1 VHVLSAKT
9 RGCCRDRDPHPH
21 PSDRSKSDCP
31 VRPFARQKGT
41 RAISHKVTCKCSR
54 ACILCPSK
62 IIIPYHSTRTTYLS
76 HRRMHHRRR
85 VRRSSSFGRDTSVD
99 FWGERIF
106 DAAVSSGWSSA
117 GEGKRGFDVFVRRPS
132 RHRDLSFLDLRT
144 SPRDFANV
152 WSR

>member
-41 RAISHKVTCKCSR
+41 RVISHKVTCKCSR

-62 IIIPYHSTRTTYLS
+62 ELFPATQRSSLISPIEE
-76 HRRMHHRRR
+76 MHHRRR
-85 VRRSSSFGRDTSVD
+85 VRRSSSFGRDTLVA

-106 DAAVSSGWSSA
+106 DDAVSSGWSSA
-117 GEGKRGFDVFVRRPS
+117 GEGVRGFDVFVRRPS
-132 RHRDLSFLDLRT
+132 RHRDLAFLDLRS